1 MTWRAKARLSCG
13 PWQTTWTYSAPV
25 DSASDATGNAVSDT
39 SGANP
44 AATRVDYERGL
55 RAFESEDPD
64 AFRCITTAGDYLQEN
79 AIGWNFL

>member
-1 MTWRAKARLSCG
+1 MRREPRC
-13 PWQTTWTYSAPV
+13 
-25 DSASDATGNAVSDT
+25 N
-39 SGANP
+39 
-44 AATRVDYERGL
+44 ERGL

>member
-1 MTWRAKARLSCG
+1 MTWRARGRLSYG

-25 DSASDATGNAVSDT
+25 DSASDATSNAVSGT
-39 SGANP
+39 SGASP
-44 AATRVDYERGL
+44 AATSVDYERGL

-64 AFRCITTAGDYLQEN
+64 AFRCITRAGDYLQEN

>member
-13 PWQTTWTYSAPV
+13 PWQTTWTYNAPV
-25 DSASDATGNAVSDT
+25 DSASDANGYAF
-39 SGANP
+39 SGYIRRESRCN
-44 AATRVDYERGL
+44 ERGL

>member
-1 MTWRAKARLSCG
+1 MTWRARERLSCG
-13 PWQTTWTYSAPV
+13 PLQTTWTYSAPV
-25 DSASDATGNAVSDT
+25 DSASDAIGNAVSD
-39 SGANP
+39 NP
-44 AATRVDYERGL
+44 ARTPLHERGL